1 MAINGGRLDWTAG
14 RQARGGACHP
24 LRLYRRRLLSNG
36 LMALLIFVLG
46 IAVGF
51 PAATLG
57 VGFLVDNAVPMLG
70 ALMAVPVI
78 VLAIT
83 GALFAYC
90 WVEDIPEMVR
100 CPRGRLA
107 TNEMMRLCHL
117 PGNVTVSAPS
127 SRSYPGLQEH
137 DALQRPWP
145 AEMFG

>member
-1 MAINGGRLDWTAG
+1 
-14 RQARGGACHP
+14 
-24 LRLYRRRLLSNG
+24 
-36 LMALLIFVLG
+36 MALLIFVLG

-145 AEMFG
+145 AGNVWLTATRMPPLVIASNRTVAAASNSPRSAM